1 MKEKIKA
8 AEKGDYR
15 YLIEFYVKEGKIE
28 KAKKWYQEAKK
39 DEVAFKVLNF
49 ELDQKIQDLLK

>member
-1 MKEKIKA
+1 M
-8 AEKGDYR
+8 
-15 YLIEFYVKEGKIE
+15 KEGKIE